1 MTPTKARALDAAI
14 ALLGTEGLRS
24 LTHARVDERA
34 DLPKGSTS
42 NYFRTRQAL
51 VTGVVARIVELEEA
65 EIGATFAPPGSAA
78 EFVDGLCTLFDHIT
92 RTNRT
97 RTTARLVLFME
108 ASHDA
113 QLREVLSRART
124 GMARSVVATM
134 ASLGARDPEVAA
146 AALVA
151 CFEGLLLH
159 RIARHDDT
167 DPRPVF
173 DQVVRGA
180 LT

>member
-14 ALLGTEGLRS
+14 ELLGTEGLRS

-34 DLPKGSTS
+34 ELPKGSTS

-51 VTGVVARIVELEEA
+51 VSGVVARIVELEEA
-65 EIGATFAPPGSAA
+65 EIGATFAPPGNAA
-78 EFVDGLCTLFDHIT
+78 EFLDGLCALFDHLT
-92 RTNRT
+92 RTSRT
-97 RTTARLVLFME
+97 QTTARLVLFME

-113 QLREVLSRART
+113 ELREVLSRART

-134 ASLGARDPEVAA
+134 ASLGAKDPEVAA
-146 AALVA
+146 AAVVA

-159 RIARHDDT
+159 RVARHDDT

-173 DQVVRGA
+173 TQVVTGV
-180 LT
+180 LP

>member
-1 MTPTKARALDAAI
+1 MTPTKARVLDAAI
-14 ALLGTEGLRS
+14 ELLGTKGLRA

-34 DLPKGSTS
+34 GLPKGSAS

-51 VTGVVARIVELEEA
+51 VSGVVERVAELERPEL
-65 EIGATFAPPGSAA
+65 GSTFTPPASAA
-78 EFVDGLCTLFDHIT
+78 ELLDGLCGLLDHLT
-92 RTNRT
+92 QANRT
-97 RTTARLVLFME
+97 QTTARLVLFME

-113 QLREVLSRART
+113 ALRDTLSRAHDT
-124 GMARSVVATM
+124 MIAAVVLTLAR
-134 ASLGARDPEVAA
+134 LGVRDPVTTASA
-146 AALVA
+146 ISA

-173 DQVVRGA
+173 ELVLKATLG
-180 LT
+180 